1 MPAGFRPRPAD
12 LDPVYVLGRSTLPA
26 PGPAGGKSRGK
37 QQKQNEKSVKN
48 PVTGYLLVLHLLV
61 VQALVPLPCGQM
73 LVGQNL
79 VVTIACEVIC
89 LQFSLL
95 VSNMLVAVI
104 CL

>member
-1 MPAGFRPRPAD
+1 MTD
-12 LDPVYVLGRSTLPA
+12 LYKRQVS
-26 PGPAGGKSRGK
+26 
-37 QQKQNEKSVKN
+37 
-48 PVTGYLLVLHLLV
+48 VTGYLLVLHLLV

-73 LVGQNL
+73 LVGQKL

>member
-1 MPAGFRPRPAD
+1 MVTCVVLKIEATNHKVSSSAVF
-12 LDPVYVLGRSTLPA
+12 LDVMTDGRA
-26 PGPAGGKSRGK
+26 V
-37 QQKQNEKSVKN
+37 EC
-48 PVTGYLLVLHLLV
+48 VTGYLLVLHLLV

-73 LVGQNL
+73 LVGQKL

-89 LQFSLL
+89 LQLSLL